1 MHFYAFVYI
10 FYFIFVYYT
19 KMFSIPF
26 DKRLKLEIS
35 KKKIALSS
43 SCDYNMVKNKS
54 WRRASFTSQKNPLAF
69 QLICFTYPLSFL

>member
-1 MHFYAFVYI
+1 MHFYAFVYF

-35 KKKIALSS
+35 KKNCIK
-43 SCDYNMVKNKS
+43 
-54 WRRASFTSQKNPLAF
+54 
-69 QLICFTYPLSFL
+69 LILWLQYGEE